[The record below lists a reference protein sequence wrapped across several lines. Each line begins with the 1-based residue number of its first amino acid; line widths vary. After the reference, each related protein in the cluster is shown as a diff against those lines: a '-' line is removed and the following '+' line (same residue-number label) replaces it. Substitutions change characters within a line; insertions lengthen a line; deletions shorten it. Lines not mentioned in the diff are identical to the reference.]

1 MVTDVKLLESTERTF
16 SKEDTDRY
24 VEGEHSNAEACGTWC
39 WGFPKPEGFKHHNL
53 DVPALYACGSM
64 ST

>member
-39 WGFPKPEGFKHHNL
+39 G
-53 DVPALYACGSM
+53 
-64 ST
+64 